1 MKQIT
6 MSIYG
11 DEMEEQWKLL
21 PKEHQVQQEKL
32 WKLIQVFDL
41 QSWGFAAVMVGDK
54 TQKKKKKENP
64 LLSKFS
70 NV

>member
-32 WKLIQVFDL
+32 WKLIQAFDL
-41 QSWGFAAVMVGDK
+41 QS
-54 TQKKKKKENP
+54 
-64 LLSKFS
+64 
-70 NV
+70 